1 MQERAPV
8 AVAEIRTETGIEELA
23 DPVDVPH
30 GRSVCWDRR
39 QDAQAGRA
47 RFLLLGR
54 RVDLGGRRAV
64 VTNVVVNLDSPASP
78 TGPDDPYN
86 LKCPKDVAR
95 ERLHHLLALG
105 YDDII
110 LVPPRH
116 DAAYLQE
123 LRELT
128 LSAR

>member
-1 MQERAPV
+1 VGSGARSSWRALQE
-8 AVAEIRTETGIEELA
+8 GIK
-23 DPVDVPH
+23 
-30 GRSVCWDRR
+30 
-39 QDAQAGRA
+39 
-47 RFLLLGR
+47 RFR
-54 RVDLGGRRAV
+54 DLGGRRAV

-95 ERLHHLLALG
+95 ERLHHLLGLG